1 MLGHLP
7 RRRLFCNNVSKMI
20 DISAIGFTGKDSGC
34 GYHRVLMP
42 LAYMSDI
49 TGHVTNALTPERTHD
64 WDILLY
70 NRISPFDDDWQF
82 VRDQLNCK
90 VVLDLD
96 DWWKLPPNHIQAE
109 MYDEFAVRI
118 IRNIGTADW
127 ITCSSHALYDKI
139 IKLSDKVTLVPNA
152 LPYGH
157 NQFIED
163 KEPSA
168 DGRVRLFWCGSITHE
183 HDVAILKNPL
193 RRLSFQKNKIT
204 MMLGGYNN
212 SDPYSEYLWKRILH
226 NFTGGGMLDYQVLP
240 SQSVKTYMDLYQYA
254 DIMLIPLEESEW
266 HGCKSNLKILEA
278 AAKRIPCVVSKVLP
292 YSNDADAPV
301 LWVEKQSDWF
311 THLNYLINNEEARQ
325 DYGNR
330 LHEWAKAKYDLIEI
344 NQRIRRPLFGNL
356 CKAPTHLEAFCD

>member
-1 MLGHLP
+1 
-7 RRRLFCNNVSKMI
+7 MI

-34 GYHRVLMP
+34 GYHRVLLP

-118 IRNIGTADW
+118 ERNIGTADW
-127 ITCSSHALYDKI
+127 ITCSSHALYDKL

-163 KEPSA
+163 KETSS

-193 RRLSFQKNKIT
+193 RRLSFKKNKIT

-301 LWVEKQSDWF
+301 LWVEKKSDWF

-344 NQRIRRPLFGNL
+344 NQRIRRPLFGSL
-356 CKAPTHLEAFCD
+356 CEARTHLEAFCD